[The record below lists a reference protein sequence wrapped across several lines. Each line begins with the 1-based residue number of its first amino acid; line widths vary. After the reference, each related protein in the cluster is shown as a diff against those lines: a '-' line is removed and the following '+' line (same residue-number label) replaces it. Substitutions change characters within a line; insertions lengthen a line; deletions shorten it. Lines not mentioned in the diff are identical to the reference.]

1 MKLIQEKDK
10 DIIPPLDLDNIN
22 NSYIDLTP
30 DKENKDKGM
39 DMT

>member
-10 DIIPPLDLDNIN
+10 DIIPPLNLDNIN

-30 DKENKDKGM
+30 DKENKDKDM